1 MNKINE
7 LKWDELKLSYQP
19 SDFSFATTE
28 ELVGSHEMIG
38 QEQARSALEMGLK
51 THAKGYNLYVCGEC
65 GVGKLSCIMHL
76 LTSLAKEQQTPPDLC
91 YSYNFKKPENPK
103 LLLLD
108 AGDGIK
114 FKEDMDELIE
124 FIKSE
129 LPLKLQTS
137 EVNKKRQSVLGIF
150 EEEKR
155 SLIEELSKA
164 SEKVGISVKLTQE
177 GIGFAP
183 LGANGEG
190 ITKEEYNALST
201 VKRQELDKKLSELYK
216 LADTILEAIDEKE
229 EQCIER
235 LDDID
240 KGIVLYEIGS
250 LLKYL
255 KEKYVKY
262 PVVKEYLEEIQEDLI
277 KHLEVLVPGEEPKAT
292 GVKEVLPW
300 LAENEMEHLT
310 KHYKINVLVDNS
322 QRQGA
327 PIITSREMDNTPLN
341 GKILLDAEFNM
352 MKSDFTTL
360 RPGLLHKAN
369 GGYLLLEVQSLLTR
383 SGSWNALKRALQSE
397 SIVIESSEDTAIGM
411 VSTIRPEPVKLE
423 IKVIL
428 LGNYQLYR
436 ALYEYDEDFKKFF
449 KKRVDF
455 EAELK
460 SNKEIICQLGCLI
473 KKVSEEEGLLPLT
486 TDALVKLC
494 EYGSRRVQD
503 PKKLPANLE
512 MLLDIVREA
521 SLYAQ
526 VVIDKDCIAKAIEQ
540 RQLFIKT
547 LEEKLDEEILE
558 QKVLIDTQ
566 GERVGTINGLGIYAV
581 DHYLLGRPMRITAAT
596 YRGKKGIIDIEKESG
611 LSGEIHSKGIQIITG
626 FLGHHFAQDMPLSLN
641 CSLCFEQSYGEIDGD
656 SASSTELY
664 AILSSLSGLPI
675 QQNIAVTGSVNQFGQ
690 IQPIG
695 GVNEKIE
702 GFYSICK
709 KRGLQGNEGVI
720 IPLQNTRELLLKDE
734 IIEAVKNNKFHIY
747 GITDIREG
755 IEILTKN
762 TYEECRKRVLQKL
775 REFND
780 LSK

>member
-675 QQNIAVTGSVNQFGQ
+675 RQNIAVTGSVNQFGQ

>member
-19 SDFSFATTE
+19 SDFSFATTD

-65 GVGKLSCIMHL
+65 GVGKLSCIMEL

-129 LPLKLQTS
+129 LPLKLQSS

-201 VKRQELDKKLSELYK
+201 VKRKELDKKLSELYK

-240 KGIVLYEIGS
+240 KGIVLYEVGS

-277 KHLEVLVPGEEPKAT
+277 KHLEVLVPGEESKAT

-322 QRQGA
+322 QIQGA

-383 SGSWNALKRALQSE
+383 LGSWNALKRALQSE
-397 SIVIESSEDTAIGM
+397 RIVIESSEDTAIGM
-411 VSTIRPEPVKLE
+411 VSAIRPEPVKLD

-455 EAELK
+455 ESELK

-494 EYGSRRVQD
+494 EYGSRQVQD

-512 MLLDIVREA
+512 LLLDIVREA

-526 VVIDKDCIAKAIEQ
+526 IAIDKGCMVKAIEQ
-540 RQLFIKT
+540 RQLFIKR
-547 LEEKLDEEILE
+547 LEDKLDQEILE

-566 GERVGTINGLGIYAV
+566 GERVGTINGLGIYAI

-734 IIEAVKNNKFHIY
+734 IIEAVKNNRFHIY

-755 IEILTKN
+755 IEILTNN